1 MPPTNRIAVVD
12 YGMGNLR
19 SVEQALRHVTEGT
32 DAAEVVLASTPDVVA
47 SANRVVFPG
56 QGAMRDCMAELDAR
70 NLRQAVKDAAASKP
84 FLGICI
90 GLQMLFEHS
99 EEGDAAGLGILPGQ
113 VKRFAGDLRGADGQ
127 RLKVPHMGWNQV
139 SQVAQTQGAQTQ
151 HALWSGIDD
160 QAYFYFVHSYHVVP
174 DDPALIVGQT
184 EYGLPFTVAVARDNV
199 FAIQCHPEK
208 SARDGLQLLRNFV
221 SWTPSAS
228 V

>member
-1 MPPTNRIAVVD
+1 MNNRIAVVD

-19 SVEQALRHVTEGT
+19 SVEQALRHVAGE
-32 DAAEVVLASTPDVVA
+32 AEVVLASTPDLIE
-47 SANRVVFPG
+47 SADRVVFPG

-70 NLRQAVKDAAASKP
+70 NLRQSVIDAAASKP

-113 VKRFAGDLRGADGQ
+113 VKRFARDLKGADGLG
-127 RLKVPHMGWNQV
+127 LKVPHMGWNQV
-139 SQVAQTQGAQTQ
+139 TQTP
-151 HALWSGIDD
+151 HPLWTDIADKS
-160 QAYFYFVHSYHVVP
+160 YFYFVHSYHVVP
-174 DDPALIVGQT
+174 DDAALVVGQT
-184 EYGLPFTVAVARDNV
+184 DYGHPFTAAVARDNV

-221 SWTPSAS
+221 GWNPQVA
-228 V
+228 

>member
-47 SANRVVFPG
+47 SADRIVFPG

-139 SQVAQTQGAQTQ
+139 SQVAQTQGAQTS

-160 QAYFYFVHSYHVVP
+160 QAFFYFVHSYHVVP

-184 EYGLPFTVAVARDNV
+184 EYGLPFTAAVARDNI

>member
-1 MPPTNRIAVVD
+1 MSNRIAVVD

-19 SVEQALRHVTEGT
+19 SVEQALRHV
-32 DAAEVVLASTPDVVA
+32 AADLSDDTEVVLASTPDLIQ
-47 SANRVVFPG
+47 SADRVVFPG

-70 NLRQAVKDAAASKP
+70 HLRDAVISDAACKP

-99 EEGDAAGLGILPGQ
+99 EEGNAAGLGILPGQ
-113 VKRFAGDLRGADGQ
+113 VRRFSSEMPGPDGQ

-139 SQVAQTQGAQTQ
+139 AQVAKTAQAQGQKP
-151 HALWSGIDD
+151 HPLWSGIAD
-160 QAYFYFVHSYHVVP
+160 QAFFYFVHSYHVVP
-174 DDPALIVGQT
+174 DDAGIVVGQT
-184 EYGLPFTVAVARDNV
+184 DYGHPFTTAVARDNV

-221 SWTPSAS
+221 GWNPVVA
-228 V
+228 